1 MVLFIGTVHIY
12 CSLVLFMFTVHRYCS
27 CLLFIGTVHK
37 KNFFFLVYL
46 TLQTFD
52 NMQELYFIKCLLVIH
67 ARNDASKIIF

>member
-1 MVLFIGTVHIY
+1 MHG
-12 CSLVLFMFTVHRYCS
+12 TVHRYCS
-27 CLLFIGTVHK
+27 CLLFIGTVHTK

>member
-1 MVLFIGTVHIY
+1 MLLVAKNAWY
-12 CSLVLFMFTVHRYCS
+12 CSSVLFMFTVHWYCS
-27 CLLFIGTVHK
+27 YLLFT
-37 KNFFFLVYL
+37 NFFFLVYL